1 MNNKKMLS
9 DELLTRWLSG
19 EADERER
26 EAVAAWA
33 GESPEREQELLEM
46 KKVFLASFIQN

>member
-33 GESPEREQELLEM
+33 GESPEREQIGR
-46 KKVFLASFIQN
+46 ASCRERV